1 MLPVSGPRIKSIRS
15 LGGGATSR
23 VVLAERE
30 GTSCVVKV
38 GRDPGLRP
46 RFADEAERLC
56 LVDSPWVPPL
66 LDVTAL
72 TQDISIFG
80 ERCERGAPV
89 LVFPWEEGET
99 LSSVAAARSPE
110 ARRALALEVA
120 RDIGGALAD
129 LHAVGSA
136 HGDIKPQNILLTPQG
151 LRLIDFGLSGDASVE
166 AASGGTRRYLAPEVL
181 TGETSGDARRRDLFA
196 LGVVL
201 AELLVPSWASVE
213 QSLGELAAGDA
224 LADVAR
230 ALLERAAGARPS
242 AGWVAARGAALSDG
256 AASSL
261 VLQSGERAVRRA
273 YRLARR
279 RELLE
284 AARASSYELGVGPVA
299 RASLAPALETLAK
312 VRALRGQAASSTVT
326 LRDLDALGRARFLV
340 ALVGVAASA
349 WPEPP
354 LATDDELLSRAFD
367 AVRSRS
373 PRTLGYLDFELP
385 GSARAARALPADA
398 LGLALALREPSVSE
412 SSVDAAEQLV
422 RTGAAPEALRF
433 ELVRVLRLRGELGR
447 ALALLEGQPAP
458 EAQVELA
465 ELWRRTGEQARAF
478 ALAERLIDAPDE
490 VQARAAAL
498 RGRLALDA
506 GRFDEAERQLAG
518 QSDTPQLAECQ
529 ALLALGRGNPAE
541 AVRHAER
548 ARLLARTDEQRAR
561 AEALF
566 GMHAHALGES
576 EAALGAFRRS
586 REFAARA
593 GALVEE
599 ATYATGVA
607 AAAAN
612 LGELG
617 EALEAARRALLLFEC
632 LGRAADAARALLS
645 IAAAYAAAG
654 AVLDARQAAEDAA
667 QRGRASGDRRCR
679 AYAHLVLCD
688 VSRSDAE
695 ALEHVERARGLLQAD
710 EDDELR
716 CLARSLAHG
725 GRPSTATG
733 DALARRQQGA
743 IDARLEWW
751 GARAQALAESAEGEL
766 GEVVLS
772 ELKALSRS
780 RSPVAV
786 RGPALAAAARLAAR
800 LGDGAAARHFTEAVA
815 DAARELLRRA
825 PDELRPSLLALPWLS
840 RTQEAPSGSGLFT
853 PEQLADVEALVRA
866 LGHRERLRPLLDQV
880 LDALVLWTGVER
892 GLLLLRAPNGKLR
905 ARAARNIGKADLSG
919 VQLELSTTLAE
930 RALADGR
937 PVVAVDAAG
946 DLPEVHDS
954 VHALKLR
961 SVLAVPLLARGEP
974 LGVVYL
980 DDRVRRGAFGA
991 RELSWVRLVA
1001 TLAALAIAD
1010 ARDQLLL
1017 RRAARRAER
1026 AKLRLDAELSRREAE
1041 LEVAERELSRV
1052 RDASET
1058 RYSYAAIVGKSEA
1071 VRGMLK
1077 LVDRVTATDVPV
1089 LLLGESGSGKELVA
1103 RAIHEN
1109 GARAR
1114 APFVSENCA
1123 AIPEPLLESA
1133 LFGHVRGAF
1142 TGAQRAR
1149 AGLFE
1154 VADRGTLFLDEIGEM
1169 SLSMQSKLLRSLQS
1183 GEVRP
1188 VGSENVRQVDV
1199 RVIAATHRDLQALVA
1214 AGKFREDLLYRLDVI
1229 SVRVPPLRE
1238 RFGDVALLLQHFIA
1252 LHARG
1257 RKVTV
1262 EPAALQALSA
1272 FAWPGNV
1279 RQLENEVRRALVLVD
1294 DTIRLEDL
1302 TPDIAGSARPARGGD
1317 EFDLRGRVDALE
1329 ADLVRAALRKTAGN
1343 QTRAAELLGLSRF
1356 GLQKMMK
1363 RLEIRQERGDH

>member
-1 MLPVSGPRIKSIRS
+1 V
-15 LGGGATSR
+15 A
-23 VVLAERE
+23 
-30 GTSCVVKV
+30 
-38 GRDPGLRP
+38 
-46 RFADEAERLC
+46 
-56 LVDSPWVPPL
+56 PL

-72 TQDISIFG
+72 TQEVSLFG

-89 LVFPWEEGET
+89 LVFPWEDGET
-99 LSSVAAARSPE
+99 LASAAAARSAE
-110 ARRALALEVA
+110 ARRTLALEVA
-120 RDIGGALAD
+120 RDLGGALAD
-129 LHAVGSA
+129 LHAVGAA
-136 HGDIKPQNILLTPQG
+136 HGDIKPQNVLLTSRG
-151 LRLIDFGLSGDASVE
+151 LRLIDFGLAGDASAE
-166 AASGGTRRYLAPEVL
+166 TASGGTRRYLAPEVL
-181 TGETSGDARRRDLFA
+181 SGEAAGDARRRDLFA

-201 AELLVPSWASVE
+201 AELLVPSWATLE
-213 QSLGELAAGDA
+213 QSLSELPIGDA

-230 ALLERAAGARPS
+230 ALLQRAPSARPS
-242 AGWVAARGAALSDG
+242 AAWVVTRALALVHGAGSERAAPDPE
-256 AASSL
+256 
-261 VLQSGERAVRRA
+261 SGERAVRRA
-273 YRLARR
+273 YRFARR
-279 RELLE
+279 RELLD
-284 AARASSYELGVGPVA
+284 AARASSCELSLGPVA
-299 RASLAPALETLAK
+299 RQWLSPVLETLGK
-312 VRALRGQAASSTVT
+312 VRALRGHAAGPPAT
-326 LRDLDALGRARFLV
+326 LRDLDALGRARFFV
-340 ALVGVAASA
+340 ALIGAAASA

-354 LATDDELLSRAFD
+354 ISTDEELLSRALS
-367 AVRSRS
+367 AVRSRA
-373 PRTLGYLDFELP
+373 PRALGYLDFELP
-385 GSARAARALPADA
+385 GSGAAVRAAGNDA
-398 LGLALALREPSVSE
+398 LGLALALREPWVNE

-422 RTGAAPEALRF
+422 RTGQAPEALRF

-447 ALALLEGQPAP
+447 AVALLEGQASA
-458 EAQVELA
+458 EARVELA
-465 ELWRRTGEQARAF
+465 ELWRRTGELPRAIALVDELGDASPEVRARG
-478 ALAERLIDAPDE
+478 
-490 VQARAAAL
+490 AAL
-498 RGRLALDA
+498 RGRVALD
-506 GRFDEAERQLAG
+506 GGHLDDAERYLSGQL
-518 QSDTPQLAECQ
+518 DTPQLAECQ
-529 ALLALGRGNPAE
+529 ALLSLRRGQLAD
-541 AVRHAER
+541 AARYAER
-548 ARLLARTDEQRAR
+548 ARLLSRSDEQRAR

-566 GMHAHALGES
+566 GMRAHTLGEA
-576 EAALGAFRRS
+576 EAALIAFRRS

-607 AAAAN
+607 AAAAT

-617 EALEAARRALLLFEC
+617 EALDAARRALLLFEC
-632 LGRAADAARALLS
+632 LGRGADAARALLS

-654 AVLDARQAAEDAA
+654 ALLDARQASEEAA
-667 QRGRASGDRRCR
+667 ARARASGDRRCR

-688 VSRSDAE
+688 VARSDAE
-695 ALEHVERARGLLQAD
+695 AIEHVERAKGLLDAD
-710 EDDELR
+710 ADDELR
-716 CLARSLAHG
+716 CSSRLLQHGSKPSLGA
-725 GRPSTATG
+725 G
-733 DALARRQQGA
+733 DALARRPDCA

-751 GARAQALAESAEGEL
+751 GARAQSLADGNSGGEGEM
-766 GEVVLS
+766 VLS
-772 ELKALSRS
+772 ELKALSRAQ
-780 RSPVAV
+780 SPVAV
-786 RGPALAAAARLAAR
+786 RGPALAAAALLAAR

-825 PDELRPSLLALPWLS
+825 PDELRPSLLGLGWLS
-840 RTQEAPSGSGLFT
+840 RAQDAPSSSGLFS
-853 PEQLADVEALVRA
+853 PEQLADVEALVRS

-905 ARAARNIGKADLSG
+905 PRAARNIGKRDLSG

-930 RALADGR
+930 RALAEGR

-946 DLPEVHDS
+946 DLPEVHES

-1026 AKLRLDAELSRREAE
+1026 AKLRLDVELSRREAE
-1041 LEVAERELSRV
+1041 LEHAERELSRV

-1058 RYSYAAIVGKSEA
+1058 RFPYAAIVGKSEA
-1071 VRGMLK
+1071 VRSMLK

-1109 GARAR
+1109 GARSR
-1114 APFVSENCA
+1114 APFVSENCG
-1123 AIPEPLLESA
+1123 AIPESLLESA

-1142 TGAQRAR
+1142 TGAQRSR
-1149 AGLFE
+1149 SGLFE
-1154 VADRGTLFLDEIGEM
+1154 IADRGTLFLDEIGEM
-1169 SLSMQSKLLRSLQS
+1169 SVSMQTKLLRTLQS

-1188 VGSENVRQVDV
+1188 VGSEQVRHVDV
-1199 RVIAATHRDLQALVA
+1199 RVIAATHRDLPALVA
-1214 AGKFREDLLYRLDVI
+1214 AGQFREDLWYRLDVI

-1238 RFGDVALLLQHFIA
+1238 RFGDVALLVQHFLA
-1252 LHARG
+1252 LHAPG

-1262 EPAALQALSA
+1262 EPAALSALVSY
-1272 FAWPGNV
+1272 AWPGNV

-1302 TPDIAGSARPARGGD
+1302 TPELAGSARPARGGD

-1363 RLEIRQERGDH
+1363 RLEIRPERSDH